1 MSLIRYLK
9 VPIHKRC
16 TSDAFYRAFHRSSVN
31 NNEASKSLKT
41 VVDLPKHARVVI
53 CGGGVTGSSIAY
65 HLAERGW
72 NDVVLLEQ
80 GKYTCGT
87 TWHSVGLIGQLRD
100 DVPSARLVKYSAEL
114 YRSLEKAGHGIGW
127 KQCGSINIAQTKDRV
142 NLLQRKHAV
151 AVATGIEAH
160 FIGPEEVQRLAP
172 VLKTEDIQ
180 AALYVPSD
188 GVVAPSDLASTY
200 VRLAKDRGVKMFEGV
215 QVEKILTHN
224 GHVHAVQ
231 TSLGTINCE
240 YFVNCGGLWSRQIGK
255 KSQPRVQV
263 PLHAT
268 EHFYIVTKDVP
279 GVDSSLP
286 VIRDYDGLIYYREWS
301 GGVMAGGFE
310 PVAKPVFH
318 TNIPDKFE
326 FQLLPEDWDHF
337 QILLDAILNR
347 MPAVET
353 AEVRQFVNGPESF
366 TPDGSWILGESAE
379 IGKYFVAAGMSST
392 GVVASGGVGKQIAG
406 WIIDGEPSINLEAHD
421 ILRFVPFHNNRR
433 FLRERV
439 KESLGMY
446 RMKYPGQ
453 QWKTGRNFRTSPLY
467 TRLKAEGAC
476 FGETNA
482 YERPMYFND
491 TADSEEQW
499 GIQKGTFGKP
509 IWHEHVKNE
518 YWSCKERVSLIDM
531 SSFSKFEIM
540 SQGSEA
546 LDLLQYLSS
555 NDINQ
560 PIGTVIHTGMQNNRG
575 GYENDCSIVPLTGNR
590 FFMIAPTSQ
599 QTRSLAWLRKHC
611 PLDGSVMIS
620 DLTSAFSGL
629 NVVGPHAQQL
639 LADVTDTSMTLN
651 DFKPMTCQV
660 IDVGYAGGIIA
671 MRLTHAG
678 EDGFVLYVPSEY
690 SLHVYDTLMK
700 AGKDYG
706 IRNAG
711 YYAMRKLRIEK
722 FFAFW
727 GQDLSTDDTPFEC
740 GRDFRV
746 KLNKGDFIGRDAL
759 LKQKE
764 NGISQKFVQFL
775 LKDFDTDKDV
785 WPWGGEPIYRN
796 GKFAGTVTSSA
807 YGPTLEKMIC
817 LGFVRDYDE
826 NDNRIIHKNIN
837 RFIMDKDANYEVV
850 VGGQRF
856 QAEARLYTTK
866 EAYTTSDP
874 VFIPVPKK

>member
-9 VPIHKRC
+9 VPLHKRC
-16 TSDAFYRAFHRSSVN
+16 TSDAFYRAFHRSCIN

-160 FIGPEEVQRLAP
+160 FIGPKEVQRLAP
-172 VLKTEDIQ
+172 VLKTEDIE

-268 EHFYIVTKDVP
+268 EHFYIVTKEVP
-279 GVDSSLP
+279 GVDSTLP

-392 GVVASGGVGKQIAG
+392 GVVASGGVGKHIAE

-421 ILRFVPFHNNRR
+421 ILRFVSFHNNRR

-491 TADSEEQW
+491 TADT
-499 GIQKGTFGKP
+499 KGKSR
-509 IWHEHVKNE
+509 I
-518 YWSCKERVSLIDM
+518 RMDL
-531 SSFSKFEIM
+531 

-575 GYENDCSIVPLTGNR
+575 GYENDCSIVPLTDNR

-599 QTRSLAWLRKHC
+599 QTRSFSWLRKHC

-759 LKQKE
+759 VKQKE

-775 LKDFDTDKDV
+775 LKDFDTDNDV

-837 RFIMDKDANYEVV
+837 QFIMDKDANYEVV

-866 EAYTTSDP
+866 EAYTSSDP